1 MKVGDAIATIL
12 KQEGVEYIIGY
23 PVNHILEHVAKFD
36 IRPIIVRQERIGLHM
51 ADAVSRVTSGKTIGV
66 FAMQHGPGT
75 ENAYG
80 GVAQAYSE
88 SIPILVLPMGYQRR
102 LAWVERNY
110 NASVSMRSITKTAE
124 PITSAKEIPN
134 VFRRAFQNLKSG
146 RGGPV
151 LVEIPADL
159 WAEEVDPK
167 DYAPPQR
174 IRTGTDLSAV
184 AEAAKMLVAAKRPV
198 IYAGQGVHWAEAWT
212 ELKELAELLAIP
224 VTTSLEGKSA
234 FPETH
239 PLSLGSGG
247 LAIPQAVR
255 TFLDKSDLI
264 FGIGCSFTE
273 TNFGVKM
280 PAGAKII
287 QATLDPGDINKDV
300 PVALGIAGDAKIVL
314 EAMLAEVRKIHGGKA
329 KDAQEGRQGD
339 RGHERAVARQ
349 VDAEAHEQRRA
360 AQSLPRAL
368 GSPEDRRHRQHHHHA
383 RCRQPARSAL
393 AVLETDNAALL
404 HRLGQDHPARRGPRL
419 RDGRQARQARQALH
433 QRVGRCRDRLHG
445 HGLRDR
451 GARAHPDPVDPAQQL
466 LDGDRA
472 QGDAGLD
479 REVPRRPTSPA
490 TTRPWRAR
498 SAATASGSRSR
509 ATSLPRSSAAS
520 LRRRRAKPPCSS
532 SSRRRK
538 SKCRGFSLPRS
549 ATPSA
554 TAAAGLPL
562 GWRVSPRRPSTA
574 TLLPLLPV
582 RTGRRSG

>member
-1 MKVGDAIATIL
+1 MLGRPKAPCFDGNQERRSLPRPTGKGHPMKVGDAIATIL
-12 KQEGVEYIIGY
+12 KQEGVEYVIGY

-36 IRPIIVRQERIGLHM
+36 IRPIIVRQERTGLHM

-80 GVAQAYSE
+80 GVAQAWSE

-102 LAWVERNY
+102 LAWIERNY

-134 VFRRAFQNLKSG
+134 IFRRAFQNLKSG

-159 WAEEVDPK
+159 WAEEVDPT
-167 DYAPPQR
+167 DYVAPQR

-184 AEAAKMLVAAKRPV
+184 AEAAKQIVAAKRPV

-247 LAIPQAVR
+247 LAMPQAVR

-280 PAGAKII
+280 PAGARII
-287 QATLDPGDINKDV
+287 HATLDPGDINKDV

-314 EAMLAEVRKIHGGKA
+314 EAMLAEVRKIHGNKPRDA
-329 KDAQEGRQGD
+329 KKVAKEIRDTNEPWLAKWMPKLTSNDTPLNPYRVLWDLQKTVDVANTIITHDA
-339 RGHERAVARQ
+339 
-349 VDAEAHEQRRA
+349 
-360 AQSLPRAL
+360 
-368 GSPEDRRHRQHHHHA
+368 GSPRDQLSPFWKPITPLSYLGWGKTTQLGYGLGLAMGAKLAKPDKLCINVWGDAAIGFTGMDFETAVRERIPILSILLNNFSMAIELKVMPVSTEKYRSTDISGDYAAMA
-383 RCRQPARSAL
+383 RAFGGYGERVEKPGDIVAAIKRGIAATERGQPAL
-393 AVLETDNAALL
+393 LEFITSKEVEVS
-404 HRLGQDHPARRGPRL
+404 RL
-419 RDGRQARQARQALH
+419 
-433 QRVGRCRDRLHG
+433 
-445 HGLRDR
+445 
-451 GARAHPDPVDPAQQL
+451 
-466 LDGDRA
+466 
-472 QGDAGLD
+472 
-479 REVPRRPTSPA
+479 
-490 TTRPWRAR
+490 
-498 SAATASGSRSR
+498 
-509 ATSLPRSSAAS
+509 
-520 LRRRRAKPPCSS
+520 
-532 SSRRRK
+532 
-538 SKCRGFSLPRS
+538 
-549 ATPSA
+549 
-554 TAAAGLPL
+554 
-562 GWRVSPRRPSTA
+562 
-574 TLLPLLPV
+574 
-582 RTGRRSG
+582 